1 MSMLNP
7 EYVRQTCKKAS
18 ESGYFTL
25 LSMKL
30 LNFEIGS
37 SYMEMELPLPGVGLV
52 HLLNHSLEH

>member
-7 EYVRQTCKKAS
+7 EYVRQTCKKVS

-37 SYMEMELPLPGVGLV
+37 SYMEMEIEANTPPCVTPNG
-52 HLLNHSLEH
+52 